1 MLVAGSVGSRTVR
14 VDTAE
19 NTEFNHAGPFNI
31 YATAVHNCCPISLP
45 DAHGVLPHMTH
56 QNQLIVFARAPQ
68 YGAVKQRLAS
78 DIGKSAAFTFYRQTL
93 QRLLVK
99 MSNSPHWELTI
110 AVATKE
116 ATTHP
121 LFQGFDVITQPDGDL
136 GVRMLT
142 VLDQFKDRHRIII
155 GSDIPHI
162 NPIYIEHAFSEL
174 AQHSVV
180 FGPAVDGGFWLVGC
194 QADCAAH
201 QKQEYDTRPGTEQTA
216 TQSSLK
222 PDSLKPDSLK
232 PGPLKPDS
240 LRQSSA
246 SKSSFRKG
254 FMQRVRWS
262 TEHALADTVATLP
275 VNCTYTTVKTLADVD
290 DGASYQAFLQHP
302 DSQKDLHC
310 YPSYRCNSVTVR

>member
-1 MLVAGSVGSRTVR
+1 MLVAGSAGSRTVW
-14 VDTAE
+14 VDTAD
-19 NTEFNHAGPFNI
+19 NTEFNHAGSFNF
-31 YATAVHNCCPISLP
+31 YATAVHYCCPIRLP
-45 DAHGVLPHMTH
+45 DALGLLLHMTR

-78 DIGKSAAFTFYRQTL
+78 DIGKSAALAFYRQTL

-121 LFQGFDVITQPDGDL
+121 LFRGLNVITQPEGDL

-142 VLDQFKDRHRIII
+142 VLDQFKNRNRIII

-162 NPIYIEHAFSEL
+162 DRVYIERAFSEL
-174 AQHSVV
+174 AQHNVV

-194 QADCAAH
+194 QAGFAAL
-201 QKQEYDTRPGTEQTA
+201 QKQEHETRLDAEQTA
-216 TQSSLK
+216 IQGSLQQSYFK
-222 PDSLKPDSLK
+222 
-232 PGPLKPDS
+232 
-240 LRQSSA
+240 
-246 SKSSFRKG
+246 KG
-254 FMQRVRWS
+254 FMQQVRWS
-262 TEHALADTVATLP
+262 TEHALSDTIATLP
-275 VNCTYTTVKTLADVD
+275 VNCTYTTVQTLADVD
-290 DGASYQAFLQHP
+290 DGASYQAYLKHP
-302 DSQKDLHC
+302 DSQQNLSC